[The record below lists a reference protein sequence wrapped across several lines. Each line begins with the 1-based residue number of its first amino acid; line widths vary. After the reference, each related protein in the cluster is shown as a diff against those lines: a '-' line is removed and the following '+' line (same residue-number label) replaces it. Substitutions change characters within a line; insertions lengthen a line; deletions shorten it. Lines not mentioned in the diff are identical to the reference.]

1 MPTISGKI
9 RNKGIFDDDFD
20 EFMPMAGHNMGMTY
34 FAVSDI
40 HGFILPLKEALAN
53 AGFSKEDPNHFLIVL
68 GDVFDRGE
76 DPLEVY
82 EFLSSM
88 PEDRLVLVKGNH
100 EDAFMKMLRRG
111 YPTPADFHNKT
122 ALTLC
127 LLGAKDKEEAREW
140 HEALADECNLCF
152 VAPMMEK
159 AAHQAKMESLFSSI
173 CHSGHVQEVAS
184 WLSSPVWKDYFETKG
199 FVLAHSG
206 IPRYSGFRHGDRR
219 QWEEARWANPIF
231 EYRHRY
237 YDPVFNQGKKMVVG
251 HFHTSAM
258 FEELDPHRLLPNQ
271 PEPLEWCP
279 WRMDCPIFDNGY
291 LVGIDACTALTGKV
305 NVFSFL
311 EP

>member
-1 MPTISGKI
+1 M
-9 RNKGIFDDDFD
+9 R
-20 EFMPMAGHNMGMTY
+20 Y

-40 HGFILPLKEALAN
+40 HGFLVPLMEALHN
-53 AGFSKEDPNHFLIVL
+53 AGFSKEDPDHFLIVL

-76 DPLEVY
+76 EPFEVY

-88 PEDRLVLVKGNH
+88 PKERLALVKGNH

-127 LLGAKDKEEAREW
+127 LLGAKSHEEAREW
-140 HEALADECNLCF
+140 HEEPADECNLSF
-152 VAPMMEK
+152 AALPGEK
-159 AAHQAKMESLFSSI
+159 AAHQEKMESLFASI
-173 CHSGHVQEVAS
+173 CHCSHVQKVAS
-184 WLSSPVWKDYFETKG
+184 WLSKADWKDYFETDG
-199 FVLAHSG
+199 FVLTHAG
-206 IPRYSGFRHGDRR
+206 IPRYSNWRYGDKR
-219 QWEEARWANPIF
+219 QWEEARWANPIS
-231 EYRHRY
+231 EYLHRFF
-237 YDPVFNQGKKMVVG
+237 DPIFNQGKKIVVG

-258 FEELDPHRLLPNQ
+258 FEELDPRRLLPNQ
-271 PEPLEWCP
+271 PKPIPGCP
-279 WRMDCPIFDNGY
+279 WRLDCPIFDNGY